1 MLSYKIHDQVQYKS
15 TKELENV
22 SFFRETMDHMD
33 MISRNSDNGS
43 INLVDP
49 RIPAAETS

>member
-1 MLSYKIHDQVQYKS
+1 
-15 TKELENV
+15 
-22 SFFRETMDHMD
+22 MDHMD

-49 RIPAAETS
+49 RIPAAETSQKDNLHLGEAMKADDGGDFMTVMKK